1 MIFFTAVYLIT
12 TSSGSFSLA
21 SWPCSTALGAGCL
34 SSLPL
39 LNVMIALTSSI
50 LEFGSLDKLTSCSPL
65 GFGCV

>member
-1 MIFFTAVYLIT
+1 MLIVSAICLIT

-21 SWPCSTALGAGCL
+21 FWPFSTALGAGYL

-50 LEFGSLDKLTSCSPL
+50 LEFGSLEKLTSCSPL

>member
-1 MIFFTAVYLIT
+1 MLFFSIICLIT
-12 TSSGSFSLA
+12 TSFGSVSSA
-21 SWPCSTALGAGCL
+21 SWPFFTTLGAGCL

-50 LEFGSLDKLTSCSPL
+50 LEFGSLEEITSCSPL

>member
-1 MIFFTAVYLIT
+1 MLFFTAVCLIT
-12 TSSGSFSLA
+12 TSSGSVFLA
-21 SWPCSTALGAGCL
+21 SWPCSTTLGAGCL

-50 LEFGSLDKLTSCSPL
+50 LEFGSLEELTSCSPL